1 MFRLFVVLWTV
12 LVLAAAVPALAAETH
27 LAQAAQAVININTA
41 DAVQLEALP
50 GIGEVTAERII
61 TYRNENGSFARVDD
75 LAKVKGIGSKT
86 LEKIRGRLVLH

>member
-27 LAQAAQAVININTA
+27 VAQATQAVINVNTA
-41 DAVQLEALP
+41 NAVQLEALP
-50 GIGEVTAERII
+50 GIGEVTAERIV
-61 TYRNENGSFARVDD
+61 TYRKENGTFASIDD

-86 LEKIRGRLVLH
+86 LEKIRGQLVLH